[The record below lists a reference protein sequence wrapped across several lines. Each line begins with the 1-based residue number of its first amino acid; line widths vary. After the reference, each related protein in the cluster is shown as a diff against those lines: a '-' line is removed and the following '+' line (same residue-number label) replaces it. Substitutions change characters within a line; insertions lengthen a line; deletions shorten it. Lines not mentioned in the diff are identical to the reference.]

1 MQVQDLIDTII
12 DQLRP
17 IPWTD
22 PKDYATLTACSL
34 VSRSFQGRSQRHL
47 FHSLRLKPEAVA
59 RLSDGLRESPHL
71 ASYIRALH
79 LVDAGFWN
87 DSDRAPLAVL
97 IPRLTN
103 VTHLAII
110 STFSDWKWKDIPADF
125 RAALFDLLALPSL
138 RCFALARCRGIP
150 SSIIRHALLSF
161 QEVSH
166 EHGHLR

>member
-34 VSRSFQGRSQRHL
+34 VSRSFRGRSQGHL
-47 FHSLRLKPEAVA
+47 FRPREAPLRLKPEAVA
-59 RLSDGLRESPHL
+59 RLSDGLGESPHL

-87 DSDRAPLAVL
+87 DSDRAPLA
-97 IPRLTN
+97 
-103 VTHLAII
+103 
-110 STFSDWKWKDIPADF
+110 WKDIPADF

-150 SSIIRHALLSF
+150 SSIIR
-161 QEVSH
+161 VSH
-166 EHGHLR
+166 ECGHLR

>member
-1 MQVQDLIDTII
+1 MAMQAQDLTQVRDLIDTII

-22 PKDYATLTACSL
+22 PKDYVTLTACSL

-47 FHSLRLKPEAVA
+47 FHSVRLKPEAVA

-79 LVDAGFWN
+79 LDGVGFWN
-87 DSDRAPLAVL
+87 DSVRAPLAVL

-103 VTHLAII
+103 LTHLAII

-138 RCFALARCRGIP
+138 RCFAEP
-150 SSIIRHALLSF
+150 SELHA
-161 QEVSH
+161 
-166 EHGHLR
+166 